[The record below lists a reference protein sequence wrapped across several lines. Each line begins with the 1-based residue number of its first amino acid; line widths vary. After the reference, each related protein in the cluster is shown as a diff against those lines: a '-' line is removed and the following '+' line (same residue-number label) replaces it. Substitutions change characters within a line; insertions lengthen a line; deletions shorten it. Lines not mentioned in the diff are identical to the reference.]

1 MACCPYAS
9 CPSFLLFSPSFFCLC
24 PSFFCFSLAFLP
36 LAIASSILCCLNRVA
51 SIVPCRFTHTLLLPP
66 LCQRLFHTVL
76 PQSCPVVSLTLFF
89 LLPPLCL
96 RLFHT
101 VLPQSCPVVSLTP
114 FFLLPP
120 LCQRLFHTVLPQ
132 LCCLNRV
139 LSFHSHPS
147 FLFLPFACAYSI
159 PCCLNRVAS
168 IAPCRFTH
176 SLLSCSSPFPALIP
190 YRVAS
195 IVLPQLRPVHS
206 HPSFLFLPFACAY
219 SIPCCLNCTHLPRLL
234 FFSPILPWPLVFH
247 VAIVPLCF
255 NHTLLCS
262 SWLPLALI
270 IIHA

>member
-76 PQSCPVVSLTLFF
+76 PQ
-89 LLPPLCL
+89 
-96 RLFHT
+96 
-101 VLPQSCPVVSLTP
+101 
-114 FFLLPP
+114 
-120 LCQRLFHTVLPQ
+120 

-139 LSFHSHPS
+139 LSF
-147 FLFLPFACAYSI
+147 
-159 PCCLNRVAS
+159 
-168 IAPCRFTH
+168 
-176 SLLSCSSPFPALIP
+176 
-190 YRVAS
+190 
-195 IVLPQLRPVHS
+195 HS

>member
-159 PCCLNRVAS
+159 PCCLN
-168 IAPCRFTH
+168 
-176 SLLSCSSPFPALIP
+176 
-190 YRVAS
+190 
-195 IVLPQLRPVHS
+195 
-206 HPSFLFLPFACAY
+206 
-219 SIPCCLNCTHLPRLL
+219 CTHLPRLL